1 MVLTPICAHSLQH
14 RPVVTS
20 ASQAVSICLDGDD
33 VEAMVSVDGQETFPF
48 YSGQWLKV
56 TRARQSA
63 RFIRFMPKRFFSKI
77 RIKLSE
83 WSC

>member
-1 MVLTPICAHSLQH
+1 MLLTPVCAHSLQH

-20 ASQAVSICLDGDD
+20 ASQTVVIRLTEAVQ
-33 VEAMVSVDGQETFPF
+33 AMVSVDGQEIFTLHAN
-48 YSGQWLKV
+48 QALTV
-56 TRARQSA
+56 TRASRPA
-63 RFIRFMPKRFFSKI
+63 RFVRLEPRSFFSTI

>member
-1 MVLTPICAHSLQH
+1 MLLTPVCAHSLQH

-20 ASQAVSICLDGDD
+20 ASQTVSIQLKDAA
-33 VEAMVSVDGQETFPF
+33 EAMVSVDGQENFMLMA
-48 YSGQWLKV
+48 GQTLTV
-56 TRARQSA
+56 TRASRSA
-63 RFIRFMPKRFFSKI
+63 RFIRLEPRSFFSTI